1 MGAVLMYNFEK
12 DNLKDLG
19 VKSVQKDFNA
29 LKFKS
34 AFILMV
40 PMTNIQKTQIIR
52 IKYMIKASI
61 IQKTTNT

>member
-19 VKSVQKDFNA
+19 IKSVQKDINA

-34 AFILMV
+34 AIILMV
-40 PMTNIQKTQIIR
+40 PMTYIHKTQIIR

-61 IQKTTNT
+61 IQKTT

>member
-34 AFILMV
+34 AYSTYDI
-40 PMTNIQKTQIIR
+40 
-52 IKYMIKASI
+52 YS
-61 IQKTTNT
+61 